1 MNRES
6 IIIERPDLQTLV
18 QRYGYGTL
26 TFVFWFAYLYLWL
39 PLINLLAWAIEAYFF
54 YDRMIVLEGF
64 RELFAGVQYYFGVI
78 LLLFV
83 LLIGWAVIN
92 YLRFR
97 GLERRRPPEPVT
109 TEDLARDFGV
119 PVDLARAWQRS
130 KSITIRYDA
139 AGNID
144 WRPRKRGAEKR

>member
-1 MNRES
+1 MKQQS
-6 IIIERPDLQTLV
+6 IIIERPDLQTLA

-39 PLINLLAWAIEAYFF
+39 PVLNLLAWSFEAYFF

-64 RELFAGVQYYFGVI
+64 RDLFAGVQYYFGVI
-78 LLLFV
+78 VLLFV
-83 LLIGWAVIN
+83 FLIGWALIN

-97 GLERRRPPEPVT
+97 GLERRQAPPPVT
-109 TEDLARDFGV
+109 TEDLAHHFGV
-119 PVDLARAWQRS
+119 PVELTRAWQRS

-139 AGNID
+139 GGNII
-144 WRPRKRGAEKR
+144 WRPSKRRS